1 MISAE
6 GTSDMATRTNP
17 SDPIGKEDLQKLPL
31 AEVEK
36 RLGSSPDGLT
46 EAEATKRLAQYG
58 PNEIPERR
66 PTRCSN
72 SSATSGAR
80 FPG

>member
-1 MISAE
+1 M
-6 GTSDMATRTNP
+6 TLQT
-17 SDPIGKEDLQKLPL
+17 DPLKARGAKPVAKDDLQKLPL

-46 EAEATKRLAQYG
+46 QDEAKKRLAQYG
-58 PNEIPERR
+58 PNEIAEKKDQPAAQVPR
-66 PTRCSN
+66 
-72 SSATSGAR
+72 AISGAR